1 MPIGLPGQTFAN
13 EKMKRTTTTRTRA
26 ERGLCLSTGYGAG
39 HDGFSEYD
47 FSGEW

>member
-1 MPIGLPGQTFAN
+1 
-13 EKMKRTTTTRTRA
+13 MKRTTSTRTRA
-26 ERGLCLSTGYGAG
+26 ERGLCLSYGAG